1 MPNWKKIITSGSD
14 AVLNTV
20 NASSFTGSFLG
31 TGSYALQALSASYAA
46 TASYALNAGDSVWT
60 GSSGDIYYN
69 GGDVGIGTTSPAN
82 KLHIYGADGLSYIR
96 WTSDVATTGTRIG
109 YNGTEFRIDQQQ
121 NADIALR
128 TNGSERMRITSAGN
142 VGIGSINPQ
151 DYTSVNASN
160 LVIGNA
166 TGNNGMTIT
175 SGTTGFGALAFADGT
190 AALDQYRG
198 LIQYGHTANSMNFF
212 TNSVERMRIDSSG
225 NVGIGTTS
233 PTYQLHVSS
242 STAAL
247 GVYERAGGAALYLEG
262 QLTKGVVGTVGT
274 HPLVIAY
281 NSGEVARFTGTSFDI
296 TGSLNVGGTTTVSG
310 SIIVQDGSMG
320 IVSTG
325 TTNATEAF
333 KVQNAT
339 PEDMLVVKDDG
350 ELQISTGKYS
360 NDGVLT
366 NNGGIVTEIVG
377 WSGTININQPAPDPP
392 IQIQVDK
399 GIIVN
404 VT

>member
-1 MPNWKKIITSGSD
+1 MNETVIKQGLIISGS
-14 AVLNTV
+14 
-20 NASSFTGSFLG
+20 
-31 TGSYALQALSASYAA
+31 
-46 TASYALNAGDSVWT
+46 
-60 GSSGDIYYN
+60 
-69 GGDVGIGTTSPAN
+69 
-82 KLHIYGADGLSYIR
+82 
-96 WTSDVATTGTRIG
+96 
-109 YNGTEFRIDQQQ
+109 
-121 NADIALR
+121 
-128 TNGSERMRITSAGN
+128 
-142 VGIGSINPQ
+142 
-151 DYTSVNASN
+151 
-160 LVIGNA
+160 
-166 TGNNGMTIT
+166 
-175 SGTTGFGALAFADGT
+175 T
-190 AALDQYRG
+190 AASGSL
-198 LIQYGHTANSMNFF
+198 T
-212 TNSVERMRIDSSG
+212 TTG
-225 NVGIGTTS
+225 NVGIGTTN

-377 WSGTININQPAPDPP
+377 WSGTININQPSPDPP

>member
-1 MPNWKKIITSGSD
+1 MNETVIKQGLIISGST
-14 AVLNTV
+14 A
-20 NASSFTGSFLG
+20 ASGSLTTTG
-31 TGSYALQALSASYAA
+31 
-46 TASYALNAGDSVWT
+46 N
-60 GSSGDIYYN
+60 
-69 GGDVGIGTTSPAN
+69 VGIGTTSPAN

-96 WTSDVATTGTRIG
+96 WTSDVATTGARIG

-142 VGIGSINPQ
+142 VGIG
-151 DYTSVNASN
+151 
-160 LVIGNA
+160 
-166 TGNNGMTIT
+166 
-175 SGTTGFGALAFADGT
+175 TT
-190 AALDQYRG
+190 
-198 LIQYGHTANSMNFF
+198 N
-212 TNSVERMRIDSSG
+212 
-225 NVGIGTTS
+225 

-377 WSGTININQPAPDPP
+377 WSGTININQPSPDPP